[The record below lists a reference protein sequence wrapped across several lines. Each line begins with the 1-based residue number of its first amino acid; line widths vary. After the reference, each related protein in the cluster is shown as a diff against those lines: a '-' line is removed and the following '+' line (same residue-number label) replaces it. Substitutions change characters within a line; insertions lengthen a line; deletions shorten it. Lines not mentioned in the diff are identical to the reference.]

1 MLILIGLTECF
12 FGQRVTTISL
22 LITGFFTGFGFLLAI
37 LGEFVLDP
45 NAERQVVVVVTLI
58 ILLFGLQLGY
68 ITTIHRKLGTFMLG
82 MWTGIILDMLM
93 YESFLYKLDSDG
105 SKSLTL
111 WISVITVGSA
121 FGLLGF
127 FI

>member
-1 MLILIGLTECF
+1 
-12 FGQRVTTISL
+12 L

-37 LGEFVLDP
+37 LGEFVLEPDA
-45 NAERQVVVVVTLI
+45 NRSTVVVVTLI
-58 ILLFGLQLGY
+58 ILIFGLLLGY
-68 ITTIHRKLGTFMLG
+68 ITTIHRKMGTFMLG

-93 YESFLYKLDSDG
+93 YESFLYKLEGKDG

-111 WISVITVGSA
+111 WISVFTVGSA
-121 FGLLGF
+121 FGILGF